1 MVRALRSFWGGLL
14 ILLAAVLLSG
24 QTEEKPR
31 LFAEGVISVSVGSGV
46 TFSPD
51 GKTLYFSQDR
61 SDILVSH
68 LEDGKWLTPSIAE
81 FSGKYRDGDP
91 FASPDGL
98 QLFFWSTRPLDG
110 RQRRGVAIWVM
121 DRNGAGWSEPRDIGA
136 LINGPNGGAGFPA
149 VTSNGTL
156 YFMANRSDSIGG
168 LDIYDSKR
176 IGGQYAR
183 PENLG
188 RVINSVHAEL
198 DAYVA
203 PDESYIVFTS
213 DRPGGLGTGDLYLS
227 KRKDGA
233 WTPPQNLGPMINSAG
248 FECCPSVSPD
258 GKHFYFTSQGLGRN
272 GIYQA
277 DIAALSLEQ
286 ELAEEPKVFAEGVIS
301 TAGSM
306 GITFA
311 PDGKTLW
318 FAEAGASIMISHL
331 NGGNWS
337 PSEPIEF
344 SGRYFDFS
352 PCLSPDGSELVFSS
366 SRPRAGQK
374 LSLGLWAAERTAT
387 GWSAPKEL
395 GAAINGSGEGAGSP
409 SLAANGTLYFVAQ
422 RPDSIG
428 GLDIYKA
435 KRFVGQYDEPVN
447 LGPRINS
454 AEGEN
459 DVYIAP
465 DESFIVFTSDR
476 QGGQG
481 ENDLY
486 LSVLKDTTWSQPRNL
501 GPTINSAGS
510 ECCPSV
516 SPDGKYFF
524 FNRPGTGKPGIHQV
538 GIEALGLEQK

>member
-24 QTEEKPR
+24 QAEEEPR
-31 LFAEGVISVSVGSGV
+31 LFAEGVISASVGSGV

-213 DRPGGLGTGDLYLS
+213 DRPGGLGTGDLYSS

-258 GKHFYFTSQGLGRN
+258 GKHLYFTSQGLGRN

-306 GITFA
+306 GITFS

-337 PSEPIEF
+337 PPEPVEF

-395 GAAINGSGEGAGSP
+395 GAAVNGSGEGAGSP

-454 AEGEN
+454 PEGEN

-476 QGGQG
+476 PGGQG